1 MNNIIDFYCKKYDS
15 GIVMCIATTNE
26 RWVQFNDISYD
37 KNLNNLTFLKLSDV
51 KGDIESFYES
61 PNIQTFD
68 LDLDVNMEYIKLE
81 QINKD
86 QISIYFIPYDLLDKE
101 KWLKKQQLKVQK

>member
-1 MNNIIDFYCKKYDS
+1 MHNIIDFYSKKYDS

-26 RWVQFNDISYD
+26 RCVQFDDISHN
-37 KNLNNLTFLKLSDV
+37 KVLNNLTFLKLSDV

-61 PNIQTFD
+61 PNVQTFD

-81 QINKD
+81 QTNKD
-86 QISIYFIPYDLLDKE
+86 QISIYFIPYNLLDKE
-101 KWLKKQQLKVQK
+101 KWLKKQQLKIQK